1 MHLILPKCTLFFRN
15 APDSR
20 KNAPCFQKCTRLSK
34 KCTPLFQKCTLK
46 NQKCTRAFS
55 LGAFFYQNRC
65 TKPTE
70 RQGYVPT
77 QIIEKREILTVRVS
91 LSHFYPTL
99 IRQLPSHFCFKTLLW
114 VLAQAPPLHEDGTVV
129 LPVVAIHELTADPV
143 HAVGKGLAPPAQCQ
157 RQSLYRLGRMR
168 KNASPLRI
176 PILRAATPQLFTLHC
191 SLFTYSDDRGGT
203 NDPYHPGSC
212 SPKN

>member
-1 MHLILPKCTLFFRN
+1 MHPAFPKCTLFFRN

-20 KNAPCFQKCTRLSK
+20 ENAPRFSGMH
-34 KCTPLFQKCTLK
+34 PTLRK
-46 NQKCTRAFS
+46 MHPAFS
-55 LGAFFYQNRC
+55 EMHPEKSKMHPSVFFGAFFYQNMS

>member
-114 VLAQAPPLHEDGTVV
+114 VLAQAPPLRCAANPHF
-129 LPVVAIHELTADPV
+129 ATAPW
-143 HAVGKGLAPPAQCQ
+143 
-157 RQSLYRLGRMR
+157 
-168 KNASPLRI
+168 I
-176 PILRAATPQLFTLHC
+176 FTPQWELRSR
-191 SLFTYSDDRGGT
+191 SLQRARRGRTRPSRGG
-203 NDPYHPGSC
+203 
-212 SPKN
+212 

>member
-1 MHLILPKCTLFFRN
+1 MGRDPCGRRKPGAPGNRSGVSNGEKHLTLIRKGFKDGFLSAILLETDSSN
-15 APDSR
+15 APYPP
-20 KNAPCFQKCTRLSK
+20 KMHPVFQKCTRLSA
-34 KCTPLFQKCTLK
+34 KCTLLFWKCTLK

-114 VLAQAPPLHEDGTVV
+114 VLAQPPSFF
-129 LPVVAIHELTADPV
+129 V
-143 HAVGKGLAPPAQCQ
+143 HFL
-157 RQSLYRLGRMR
+157 
-168 KNASPLRI
+168 
-176 PILRAATPQLFTLHC
+176 C
-191 SLFTYSDDRGGT
+191 SGNF
-203 NDPYHPGSC
+203 
-212 SPKN
+212 PKKYKKFPKSYEIGNFWYG

>member
-65 TKPTE
+65 TKPAE
-70 RQGYVPT
+70 RVGFEPT
-77 QIIEKREILTVRVS
+77 HRLPDDRISSAARYDHFDTSPCASLSDASVILTKGF
-91 LSHFYPTL
+91 LSVNNIFHFFLFFFKPFFHPAKIPLQY
-99 IRQLPSHFCFKTLLW
+99 RYLP
-114 VLAQAPPLHEDGTVV
+114 
-129 LPVVAIHELTADPV
+129 EL
-143 HAVGKGLAPPAQCQ
+143 
-157 RQSLYRLGRMR
+157 
-168 KNASPLRI
+168 
-176 PILRAATPQLFTLHC
+176 
-191 SLFTYSDDRGGT
+191 
-203 NDPYHPGSC
+203 
-212 SPKN
+212 

>member
-114 VLAQAPPLHEDGTVV
+114 VLAQAPPLRGHIFLSCHRMKSIFFTSEIP
-129 LPVVAIHELTADPV
+129 LS
-143 HAVGKGLAPPAQCQ
+143 GKAASKDSISICPPGE
-157 RQSLYRLGRMR
+157 SV
-168 KNASPLRI
+168 
-176 PILRAATPQLFTLHC
+176 
-191 SLFTYSDDRGGT
+191 
-203 NDPYHPGSC
+203 
-212 SPKN
+212 